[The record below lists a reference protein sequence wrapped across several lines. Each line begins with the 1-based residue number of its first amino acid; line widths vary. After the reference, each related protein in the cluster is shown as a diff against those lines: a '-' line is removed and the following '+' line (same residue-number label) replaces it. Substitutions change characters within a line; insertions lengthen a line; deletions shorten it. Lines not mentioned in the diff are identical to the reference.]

1 MSRINHQLLILLLAS
16 VISIA
21 NAQVQQDSV
30 ILAQPEQTAVDS
42 SQIKA
47 KVNHFTLGLNL
58 LARGEIR
65 DGGFP
70 ADPEAENPTDLSA
83 FILGRGRLN
92 IGYDRPYIA
101 AKISMQY
108 VGTWGQGNTNTFNL
122 YEAWARLTSKQ
133 GLFLQFGRQ
142 ALAYDDERIIGP
154 NDWTMAGNSHDA
166 LRMGYEG
173 HGHRLHLLGAY
184 NQNPA
189 NMNAGTTFFSNGAMP
204 YKTMQTLWYHY
215 DLPVFPFSAS
225 VLFMNIGMQAG
236 EKGIDEHMEWQQL
249 AGAYLRLSNPDTHK
263 IGWSIEGS
271 YYHQFGYDE
280 NRAKINAFMAAV
292 KAKIQPSHI
301 YRFELGYDYLSGDDY
316 VAVLIPGGLG
326 LPRHEVL
333 KGFNPVYG
341 SHHNFYGAMDFFYV
355 STFRDTF
362 APGLQN
368 AYLEASVNP
377 VKGLDISASYH
388 YMAVATNLTFQGQ
401 PLNKTLG
408 HMAEIEASYQIIKDV
423 KLSAG
428 FSYMGGT
435 ETMQRL
441 KRVSTDGRLYWGWI
455 SLVVSP
461 TLVNFKW

>member
-1 MSRINHQLLILLLAS
+1 MSRINHPLLILLLAS

-166 LRMGYEG
+166 LRMGYEDMVTDCIY
-173 HGHRLHLLGAY
+173 LEL
-184 NQNPA
+184 
-189 NMNAGTTFFSNGAMP
+189 TT
-204 YKTMQTLWYHY
+204 
-215 DLPVFPFSAS
+215 
-225 VLFMNIGMQAG
+225 
-236 EKGIDEHMEWQQL
+236 
-249 AGAYLRLSNPDTHK
+249 R
-263 IGWSIEGS
+263 
-271 YYHQFGYDE
+271 
-280 NRAKINAFMAAV
+280 
-292 KAKIQPSHI
+292 IQP
-301 YRFELGYDYLSGDDY
+301 
-316 VAVLIPGGLG
+316 
-326 LPRHEVL
+326 
-333 KGFNPVYG
+333 
-341 SHHNFYGAMDFFYV
+341 
-355 STFRDTF
+355 T
-362 APGLQN
+362 
-368 AYLEASVNP
+368 
-377 VKGLDISASYH
+377 
-388 YMAVATNLTFQGQ
+388 
-401 PLNKTLG
+401 
-408 HMAEIEASYQIIKDV
+408 
-423 KLSAG
+423 
-428 FSYMGGT
+428 
-435 ETMQRL
+435 
-441 KRVSTDGRLYWGWI
+441 
-455 SLVVSP
+455 
-461 TLVNFKW
+461 